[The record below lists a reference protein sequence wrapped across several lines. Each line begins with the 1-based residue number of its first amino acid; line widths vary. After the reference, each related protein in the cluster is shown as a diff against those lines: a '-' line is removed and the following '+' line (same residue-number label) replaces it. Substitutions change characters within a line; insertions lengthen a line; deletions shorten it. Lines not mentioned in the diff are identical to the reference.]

1 MLKII
6 FAGTPEFAVPALE
19 ALLHCEHQVIAVYTQ
34 PDRPAG
40 RGRKLQQSPVKR
52 CALAAQLPVLQ
63 PRNFR
68 AEQDLQQLQQL
79 EADLMIVAA
88 YGLLLPSAVLDAP
101 RYGCINIHA
110 SLLPRWRGASPIQ
123 QAILA
128 GDEVSGIS
136 LMKMDA
142 GLDTGDVIQQRSLT
156 IDPAWSSADLQD
168 ALSPLGA
175 QLTLEALDDIESA
188 LQLAQP
194 QDDSRSTYAPRLSKQ
209 QAQVDWSKPA
219 GVLLREIHAYNPWP
233 VSFSFL
239 EEDSIRLWNARR
251 CTSLVGESLLGEQP
265 GQVVKHDREGVYVS
279 CGDGVLQITELQF
292 AGRNRCSAAQ
302 ALNSIDLSGCLLG
315 HSDE

>member
-6 FAGTPEFAVPALE
+6 YAGTPEFAVPALE
-19 ALLHCEHQVIAVYTQ
+19 SLLHSEHQVIAVYTQ

-40 RGRKLQQSPVKR
+40 RGRKLQQSPVKQ
-52 CALAAQLPVLQ
+52 CALAADLPVLQ
-63 PRNFR
+63 PRDFS
-68 AEQDLQQLQQL
+68 AEEDLLQLQQL

-128 GDEVSGIS
+128 GDEISGVS
-136 LMKMDA
+136 LMKMDR
-142 GLDTGDVIQQRSLT
+142 GLDTGDVIQQRSLV
-156 IDPAWSSADLQD
+156 IDPAWSSADLHD
-168 ALSPLGA
+168 ALAPLGA
-175 QLTLEALDDIESA
+175 QLMLESLDNIESA
-188 LQLAQP
+188 MQLSQS
-194 QDDSRSTYAPRLSKQ
+194 QDESHVTYAPRLSKQ

-219 GVLLREIHAYNPWP
+219 SVLLREIHAYNPWP
-233 VSFSFL
+233 VSFTFL
-239 EEDSIRLWNARR
+239 EGDSIRLWNARS
-251 CTSLVGESLLGEQP
+251 CVGVVGAQP
-265 GQVVKHDREGVYVS
+265 GQVIKHDRDGIDVS

-302 ALNSIDLSGCLLG
+302 ALNSIDLSGRLLG
-315 HSDE
+315 DSDE